1 MTECDIIRLTLE
13 RVPFRYG
20 YGERTL
26 SHFRKDYLMSRI
38 LPYGTQ
44 YQNENGRF
52 ELFTAKTPK
61 QALSDARPLAKKG
74 FSPIALVWDQEE
86 HDWTTDP
93 DRQAIY
99 DALPKPGS
107 PVVRRKGNTDL
118 AMSLRELSQICT
130 LLSGTASKRPLSAND
145 QAELLTAIMEVV
157 NHSGLDLSE
166 VATPEMVEA

>member
-1 MTECDIIRLTLE
+1 
-13 RVPFRYG
+13 
-20 YGERTL
+20 
-26 SHFRKDYLMSRI
+26 MSKY

-44 YQNENGRF
+44 FQNESGKY
-52 ELFTAKTPK
+52 ELLTAPTPK
-61 QALSDARPLAKKG
+61 RALADARPLARKG
-74 FSPIALVWDQEE
+74 FSPVALTWDQEE
-86 HDWTTDP
+86 NEWTTDP
-93 DRQAIY
+93 DRQAVY
-99 DALPKPGS
+99 DALPKPES

-157 NHSGLDLSE
+157 NLAELDLSE